1 MKVAKLAK
9 PTIAIG
15 HYHRLLV
22 CSDPRERDTGILNKK
37 NTKSCQKSAKLLF
50 YVFGNCSY

>member
-22 CSDPRERDTGILNKK
+22 CSDPRELDTGILNK
-37 NTKSCQKSAKLLF
+37 QKKHKIPPKE
-50 YVFGNCSY
+50 C